1 MKLAI
6 FLPNWIGDTCMAIPA
21 LRALQAG
28 VSRHVRLVGIARP
41 GPAALL
47 QHQSLLDE
55 VIIYQSRARGP
66 TLNRRQLVAR
76 LRREKMETAVLLP
89 NSFSSAVLAFLAGI
103 PRRIG
108 FARDS
113 RSWLLTDRLHVP
125 ANRGRPIP
133 IPAIDYYLKLAEY
146 LGCPSV
152 DRHMALK
159 LRREDEELASLLWK
173 RVGFSSKLPT
183 VVINNNAATSPTR
196 LWPEERVLHLAE
208 KLVRH
213 PEIQVLLHCGPRERG
228 MAEQLVQRASHP
240 RIQSMGILD
249 ELPLG
254 LSFAVLAKAAAVV
267 STDSGA
273 RSLAV
278 AMDRPVVSLF
288 GPTKPEWTLTYNQ
301 PEIMLRPD
309 ETCPSCR
316 KSPTS
321 KNNAGRDCTCLQRIS
336 VDQVYLATLAQ
347 LNSQHRQ
354 RERLAA

>member
-1 MKLAI
+1 
-6 FLPNWIGDTCMAIPA
+6 
-21 LRALQAG
+21 
-28 VSRHVRLVGIARP
+28 
-41 GPAALL
+41 
-47 QHQSLLDE
+47 
-55 VIIYQSRARGP
+55 
-66 TLNRRQLVAR
+66 
-76 LRREKMETAVLLP
+76 
-89 NSFSSAVLAFLAGI
+89 
-103 PRRIG
+103 
-108 FARDS
+108 
-113 RSWLLTDRLHVP
+113 
-125 ANRGRPIP
+125 
-133 IPAIDYYLKLAEY
+133 
-146 LGCPSV
+146 
-152 DRHMALK
+152 
-159 LRREDEELASLLWK
+159 
-173 RVGFSSKLPT
+173 
-183 VVINNNAATSPTR
+183 
-196 LWPEERVLHLAE
+196 LHLAE